1 MQILK
6 ETIRRMILD
15 AGFVRVRFLAPFE
28 PEQFFKSGRSG
39 AAIPENYR
47 QGSPALAL
55 AALPYGNGQAK
66 AGENGGGK
74 AFIAPFAQRNY
85 YREAVKRLQKTAL
98 KLRSHYGGEKSDY
111 RILCNSPIP
120 EKPLAIACGLGS
132 LGRNSL
138 VITREAG
145 SLVILAALTLPF
157 SVETD
162 MPETFSPCSRCSSGT
177 PPCALACPTGAL
189 RNGVL
194 DRERCIQWYAS
205 GNGNKAPDEAAQKWG
220 NRLYGCTACQDACI
234 ENRRPIPG
242 IQTDEGPLPE
252 SFEIEE
258 LLALSDDEL
267 KARFKGTAMG
277 LTWLGPAAIRRNV
290 RMIQQYNRLHKIT

>member
-1 MQILK
+1 MQTLK
-6 ETIRRMILD
+6 EAIRGMILD

-28 PEQFFKSGRSG
+28 PELLFKLERYK
-39 AAIPENYR
+39 AIPENYR

-55 AALPYGNGQAK
+55 AALPYGNGQGK
-66 AGENGGGK
+66 TWENGR
-74 AFIAPFAQRNY
+74 AFIAPFARRNY

-98 KLRSHYGGEKSDY
+98 KLRAQYGGKRSDY

-138 VITREAG
+138 IITREAG

-157 SVETD
+157 NLETD
-162 MPETFSPCSRCSSGT
+162 VPETFSPCSGCSPET
-177 PPCALACPTGAL
+177 PPCALACPSGAL

-194 DRERCIQWYAS
+194 DTRRCIQWYAS
-205 GNGNKAPDEAAQKWG
+205 GNGDNVPDEVAQKWG
-220 NRLYGCTACQDACI
+220 NRLYGCTDCQDACI
-234 ENRRPIPG
+234 QNRRPIRG
-242 IQTDEGPLPE
+242 IQTDEGSLPE
-252 SFEIEE
+252 SYEIEE
-258 LLALSDDEL
+258 LLSLSDEEL

-277 LTWLGPAAIRRNV
+277 LSWLGPGAIRRNALLAKQYG
-290 RMIQQYNRLHKIT
+290 IQ